1 MVDFERRK
9 ISIAKPGEYSD
20 EFLWRHM
27 DKLVSKS
34 NNVHS
39 YNIDLN
45 ISDKKAVPAKMIID
59 AFYWNARDYQSKYY
73 NAKEY
78 NRKLNTLIE
87 GIKSE
92 LHATKKQRDAFFQ
105 DLSFGLRENIKLYKE
120 LHWSKVENMIWRFI
134 ALCVFGWFAGVA
146 IATIT
151 GAA

>member
-20 EFLWRHM
+20 EFLLRHM

-59 AFYWNARDYQSKYY
+59 AFYFNAREYQSKYY

-78 NRKLNTLIE
+78 NRKLNILIE

-92 LHATKKQRDAFFQ
+92 LRTTKKNRDLFFNNLIANL
-105 DLSFGLRENIKLYKE
+105 DEKIELIKE

-146 IATIT
+146 ISTIT